1 MKWKCIMD
9 YTKSRIGDVKIRRD
23 DIMSIKL
30 KEENDMNNDNYVNH
44 EVRLQMVESAI
55 NEFKEILEEI
65 RKEMRSDF
73 KWLMGSILGLSAI
86 LISFLGSIALHAMK
100 LT

>member
-1 MKWKCIMD
+1 M
-9 YTKSRIGDVKIRRD
+9 TN
-23 DIMSIKL
+23 
-30 KEENDMNNDNYVNH
+30 EQYVNH
-44 EVRLQMVESAI
+44 EVRMQLVENAI
-55 NEFKEILEEI
+55 IKMGDEFSSVGKRFNNLDDEMKDL

-86 LISFLGSIALHAMK
+86 MIGFLGSIALHAAK